1 MKELIKQAQDSI
13 YIRIYGTEVFDF
25 QNRDNTDLSDLG
37 HKDGQVKLIQVNAIG
52 YGLSTVMLTPI
63 ILW

>member
-37 HKDGQVKLIQVNAIG
+37 HKDLEHR
-52 YGLSTVMLTPI
+52 
-63 ILW
+63 